1 VQRQILSG
9 ESLIYKL
16 RAQCLLRGSRRMD
29 TDAVRGY
36 ESLDNGRRS
45 DMRVPSP
52 RRLLA
57 STLPSLRGYPMPR
70 EGVG

>member
-1 VQRQILSG
+1 
-9 ESLIYKL
+9 
-16 RAQCLLRGSRRMD
+16 MD